1 MSSLLS
7 YQKRWYNIINI
18 YKEVIGMKRILFMIL
33 KNIIHVPWMLA
44 RLLRCAANVDKYT
57 EEERNQLLREIVGYA
72 NRGGNVTIQ
81 ATGVEHIPDENG
93 FIMYPNHQGM
103 YDMLALLDACPK
115 PLRVVSKKE
124 VANIPLLRSIFK
136 VDKAI
141 FIDRED
147 VKQSMQVIIQVAK
160 EVSGGRN
167 FVIFP
172 EGTRSKNGNVVGEF
186 KGGSFKAATKAKC
199 PIVPVALIDSFKPFD
214 TKSLEKV
221 TVQVHIL
228 EPLLYEEYKDMKTV
242 EIAEEVKRRIVEKI
256 ERQKN

>member
-1 MSSLLS
+1 
-7 YQKRWYNIINI
+7 
-18 YKEVIGMKRILFMIL
+18 MKRILFMIIRNL
-33 KNIIHVPWMLA
+33 LHVPGMLV
-44 RLLRCAANVDKYT
+44 RLLRCAAKVDKYS
-57 EEERNQLLREIVGYA
+57 EEERNMLLREIVGYA
-72 NRGGNVTIQ
+72 NRGGNVTIK
-81 ATGVEHIPDENG
+81 ATGVENIPIENG

-103 YDMLALLDACPK
+103 YDMLALLDVCPK
-115 PLRVVSKKE
+115 PLSVVAKKE

-160 EVSGGRN
+160 EVSTGRN

-199 PIVPVALIDSFKPFD
+199 PIIPVALIDSFKPFD

-228 EPLLYEEYKDMKTV
+228 EPLLYEEYKNMKTT
-242 EIAEEVKRRIVEKI
+242 EIAEEVRRRIVETI
-256 ERQKN
+256 ECQKN

>member
-1 MSSLLS
+1 
-7 YQKRWYNIINI
+7 
-18 YKEVIGMKRILFMIL
+18 MKRILVMFL
-33 KNIIHVPWMLA
+33 KNIIHIPWMII
-44 RLLRCAANVDKYT
+44 RLLSYAANVDKYT

-72 NRGGNVTIQ
+72 NRGGNVSIK
-81 ATGVEHIPDENG
+81 ATGVEHIPNKNG

-103 YDMLALLDACPK
+103 YDMLALIDVCPK
-115 PLRVVSKKE
+115 PLSVVAKKE
-124 VANIPLLRSIFK
+124 VANIPLLRSVFK

-160 EVSGGRN
+160 EVSKGRN

-172 EGTRSKNGNVVGEF
+172 EGTRSKKGNIVGEF
-186 KGGSFKAATKAKC
+186 KGGSFKAAMKARA

-228 EPLLYEEYKDMKTV
+228 EPLLYEEYKDMKTT
-242 EIAEEVKRRIVEKI
+242 EIAEEVKRRIIEKI
-256 ERQKN
+256 ESQKI

>member
-1 MSSLLS
+1 
-7 YQKRWYNIINI
+7 
-18 YKEVIGMKRILFMIL
+18 MKRILLMFL
-33 KNIIHVPWMLA
+33 KNFIHLPGMLVK
-44 RLLRCAANVDKYT
+44 LLRCAANVDKYT

-72 NRGGNVTIQ
+72 NRGGNVAIKSS
-81 ATGVEHIPDENG
+81 GVENIPTENG
-93 FIMYPNHQGM
+93 FIMFPNHQGM

-115 PLRVVSKKE
+115 PLSVVSKKE

-147 VKQSMQVIIQVAK
+147 VRQSMQVIIQVAK
-160 EVSGGRN
+160 EVSNGRN

-186 KGGSFKAATKAKC
+186 KGGSFKAATKTKC

-214 TKSLEKV
+214 TGSTKSV
-221 TVQVHIL
+221 TVQVHFL

-242 EIAEEVKRRIVEKI
+242 EIAEEVRRRIVEVI
-256 ERQKN
+256 DKNK